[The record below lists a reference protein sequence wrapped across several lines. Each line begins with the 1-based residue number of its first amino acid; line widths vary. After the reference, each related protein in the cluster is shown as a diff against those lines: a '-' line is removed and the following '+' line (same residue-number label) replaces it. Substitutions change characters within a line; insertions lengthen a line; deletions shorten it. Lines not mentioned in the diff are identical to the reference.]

1 MLSQSEQIKKLPDK
15 VDLEKIKENGIH
27 YTPPEL
33 ASFLADSIINYLEL
47 KNGTI
52 SVLDPACGDGALLNA
67 FALSLP
73 KSLRKKITLT
83 GYESDNDACKSAQ
96 ESLRKIGAKNII
108 IHNADFLGLEEFCD
122 PSLPL
127 FDGAKQYKKYDVII
141 SNPPYVRTQILGA
154 KKAQAL
160 AHQFGLNGRI
170 DLYHAFIRA
179 MGATLKSDGV
189 LGLLTSNRFLYIQ
202 SGASIREYLLSNLN
216 LKAIYDLGDT
226 KLFSA
231 AVLPVIVIAQSSERK
246 KTQNCLF
253 YRTYEFRNGNGHEQQ
268 KRQQYSSVLKGLRS
282 DTQGI
287 ITTPSGKFIIE
298 KGQLTKPQNVSAP
311 WILSTPRTDSWLS
324 KVKTSQEC
332 TFNDIAMVK
341 VGVKTTADDVFIIK
355 DPDMLQKDMRPE
367 AALLFPLIT
376 HENISRWMVSK
387 NRSKKLLY
395 PHIEIDG
402 KRSPVDLVKYP
413 RAKMYLENHYKRLA
427 GRRYVIE
434 SGRQW
439 YEIWVPHKPSLWS
452 KNKIIFPDIVEEPRF
467 ALDDSGSIINGDCYW
482 ITLRGADQKRLLYI
496 MLAVANSSFIC
507 AFYDTLYHNK
517 LYSGRRRFMTQYVKT
532 FPLPCANVATDN
544 ISRLVPELISHRQ
557 NGRMSCELEKEL
569 DEEVWRSFGLR
580 KKIVG

>member
-1 MLSQSEQIKKLPDK
+1 
-15 VDLEKIKENGIH
+15 
-27 YTPPEL
+27 
-33 ASFLADSIINYLEL
+33 
-47 KNGTI
+47 
-52 SVLDPACGDGALLNA
+52 
-67 FALSLP
+67 
-73 KSLRKKITLT
+73 
-83 GYESDNDACKSAQ
+83 
-96 ESLRKIGAKNII
+96 
-108 IHNADFLGLEEFCD
+108 
-122 PSLPL
+122 
-127 FDGAKQYKKYDVII
+127 
-141 SNPPYVRTQILGA
+141 
-154 KKAQAL
+154 
-160 AHQFGLNGRI
+160 
-170 DLYHAFIRA
+170 

-202 SGASIREYLLSNLN
+202 SGASIRKYLLSNLD

-231 AVLPVIVIAQSSERK
+231 AVLPVIVIAQNSGRE
-246 KTQNCLF
+246 KTRDCSF
-253 YRTYEFRNGNGHEQQ
+253 YRTYEFRNGNGHEQEQQ
-268 KRQQYSSVLKGLRS
+268 KRRQYSSVLEGLRS

-287 ITTPSGKFIIE
+287 ITTPNGKFIIE
-298 KGQLTKPQNVSAP
+298 KGQLTEPQNVNAP

-324 KVKTSQEC
+324 KVKASQQC
-332 TFNDIAMVK
+332 TFNDVAMVK

-367 AALLFPLIT
+367 ASLLFPLIT
-376 HENISRWMVSK
+376 HEDVNRWVVSK
-387 NRSKKLLY
+387 NRNRKLLY

-402 KRSPVDLVKYP
+402 KRVSVDLVKYP

-452 KNKIIFPDIVEEPRF
+452 KSKIIFPDIAEEPRF
-467 ALDDSGSIINGDCYW
+467 SLDDSGSIINGDCYW
-482 ITLRGADQKRLLYI
+482 ITLRNTDEKTLLYI

-532 FPLPCANVATDN
+532 FPLPCASVATDN
-544 ISRLVPELISHRQ
+544 MSRLVPELISHRQ

-569 DEEVWRSFGLR
+569 DDEVWRSFGLR